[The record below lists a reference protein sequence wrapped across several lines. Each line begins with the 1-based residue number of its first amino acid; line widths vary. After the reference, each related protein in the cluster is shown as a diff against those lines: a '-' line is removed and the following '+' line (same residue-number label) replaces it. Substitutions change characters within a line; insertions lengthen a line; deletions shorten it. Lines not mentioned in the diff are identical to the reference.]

1 MHKNNIYSHTNLHI
15 YNKTF
20 YLLGFFNILT
30 REMPLEA
37 KN

>member
-20 YLLGFFNILT
+20 YLLGFFNRQT
-30 REMPLEA
+30 KKMPLEA